1 MHQKR
6 EQEHSDQATNFPI
19 AATLPGP
26 LVLVVTGRSSE
37 AKAFIAPAP

>member
-6 EQEHSDQATNFPI
+6 AQEHSDQATNFPI
-19 AATLPGP
+19 AAALPGP
-26 LVLVVTGRSSE
+26 VVLVVTGRSSE